1 VDEYYFSSSP
11 CEKTHCILDAKEC
24 KAAYDILGFPGISR
38 RHNFGLKAYEKAS
51 VAHVDL
57 EKRGGFDRQKLPYK
71 GCFFF
76 AVDIPLETQMHKYK
90 LMLHIQPRKAHYP
103 ERAVTHWANYPL
115 KLVLQTE
122 TTTCMD
128 HWPWGYGLD
137 ANGMPKDMCYVRAQ
151 YEHMCKIPNSASG
164 NNLGAEGPGYSTRE
178 YTFDCTSETGI
189 THNQGMTSDAK
200 CKSQKSS
207 VLAYD
212 DAACNGL
219 GKPVKEDAKVVCG
232 VQNMILGG
240 AQSDG
245 LPGCLPGSEGIILDT
260 IPQRTVALKDLQVG
274 DKVRVFPVEGED
286 QTAHLAD
293 KWTSAEVL
301 GWGNLREK
309 QTLTYLEIN
318 IGGRHVRL
326 TPDHY
331 VIAKKTL
338 ESGQQVLRA
347 MELKLGYYLPFPG
360 SSGVEWH
367 PVTDSK
373 NVDDKG
379 AYVPLLSKAGN
390 IVTRHGI
397 ILPLLSQGHDLRT
410 SEATSDLTPAEAYT
424 VYSSWVGHYASLKSK
439 YPCLVTFDEDYKQT
453 VVTEMMKQYFA
464 KHNHDIKDAID
475 PDHFL
480 EWLRS
485 DPEAV
490 VGSEYAPHLKQTCS
504 DLFDA
509 SKAVKE

>member
-1 VDEYYFSSSP
+1 
-11 CEKTHCILDAKEC
+11 
-24 KAAYDILGFPGISR
+24 
-38 RHNFGLKAYEKAS
+38 
-51 VAHVDL
+51 
-57 EKRGGFDRQKLPYK
+57 
-71 GCFFF
+71 
-76 AVDIPLETQMHKYK
+76 
-90 LMLHIQPRKAHYP
+90 
-103 ERAVTHWANYPL
+103 
-115 KLVLQTE
+115 
-122 TTTCMD
+122 
-128 HWPWGYGLD
+128 
-137 ANGMPKDMCYVRAQ
+137 
-151 YEHMCKIPNSASG
+151 
-164 NNLGAEGPGYSTRE
+164 
-178 YTFDCTSETGI
+178 
-189 THNQGMTSDAK
+189 
-200 CKSQKSS
+200 
-207 VLAYD
+207 
-212 DAACNGL
+212 
-219 GKPVKEDAKVVCG
+219 
-232 VQNMILGG
+232 MILGG

-245 LPGCLPGSEGIILDT
+245 GTGCLPGSEGIILDT

-309 QTLTYLEIN
+309 QTLTYLDIN
-318 IGGRHVRL
+318 MEGRHVRL

-338 ESGQQVLRA
+338 ESGQQVLTA

-360 SSGVEWH
+360 SSGIEWH
-367 PVTDSK
+367 RVTDSK
-373 NVDDKG
+373 MVDDTG

-410 SEATSDLTPAEAYT
+410 SEPTSDLTPAEAYT

-464 KHNHDIKDAID
+464 KHNHDIKDAFD

-490 VGSEYAPHLKQTCS
+490 VGSEYAPHLKQICS